1 MKNKGYLSN
10 HLFLMHKHILYITIS
25 ILILNCTPSAEKKS
39 NLKETAIVDE
49 GQFDSIII
57 YNNTKAPTKAI
68 RAFENRAY
76 FLDSFPSKDSL
87 WLFADIYIKE
97 RNAPTII
104 LCHQAGYSRGE
115 YKETAKK
122 LNLYGY
128 SVVAIDQRSG
138 GTINDTENRSYLN
151 ALADSLPTN
160 YLSAQQDI
168 EAAIDYVYSYTQ
180 KPVLL
185 VGSSYSAS
193 LCLLIGKNNPKIKA
207 VAAFSPG
214 EYFDT
219 LSVQDALKGFDKP
232 LFVTSSRKEAETV
245 TQLIKNVEFHLI
257 NQYIPQKMGFH
268 GSKALWS
275 QNIGNDLYWEAFN
288 QFLKYEFPIKK

>member
-1 MKNKGYLSN
+1 MNNFYT
-10 HLFLMHKHILYITIS
+10 YIS
-25 ILILNCTPSAEKKS
+25 LILIILGCKS
-39 NLKETAIVDE
+39 EAPINNAKENNIIDE

-57 YNNTKAPTKAI
+57 SNNTKAPTKAI
-68 RAFENRAY
+68 RSFENRAY

-87 WLFADIYIKE
+87 IIFADIYIKE

-115 YKETAKK
+115 YKETAKQ

-128 SVVAIDQRSG
+128 SVIAIDQRSG
-138 GTINDTENRSYLN
+138 GTINDVENRTNSN
-151 ALADSLPTN
+151 ALKDSLPTN
-160 YLSAQQDI
+160 YIDARQDI
-168 EAAIDYVYSYTQ
+168 EATIDYVYNYTQ

-193 LCLLIGKNNPKIKA
+193 LSLLIAKNNAKIKA

-214 EYFDT
+214 EYFD
-219 LSVQDALKGFDKP
+219 SISIQDSLIGWDKP
-232 LFVTSSRKEAETV
+232 LFITSSKKEINSINKLV
-245 TQLIKNVEFHLI
+245 KNVEMHFL
-257 NQYIPQKMGFH
+257 NQFAPEKEGYH

-275 QNIGNDLYWEAFN
+275 INNGSNLYWDAFN
-288 QFLKYEFPIKK
+288 QFLKYEFPIKQ

>member
-1 MKNKGYLSN
+1 MLKN
-10 HLFLMHKHILYITIS
+10 ILYIAFLLTAIS
-25 ILILNCTPSAEKKS
+25 CTNEKKTDKQ
-39 NLKETAIVDE
+39 NDIIVDE

-57 YNNTKAPTKAI
+57 SNNTKAPTKAI
-68 RAFENRAY
+68 RSFENRAY

-87 WLFADIYIKE
+87 TIFADIYIKD

-115 YKETAKK
+115 YKETAKQ

-128 SVVAIDQRSG
+128 SVIAIDQRSG
-138 GTINDTENRSYLN
+138 GTINEIENKTYLN
-151 ALADSLPTN
+151 AIKDSLPTT
-160 YLSAQQDI
+160 YTDAKQDI
-168 EAAIDYVYSYTQ
+168 EAAIDYVYTYTQ
-180 KPVLL
+180 KPILL

-193 LCLLIGKNNPKIKA
+193 LSLLIAKNNPKIKA

-214 EYFDT
+214 EYFD
-219 LSVQDALKGFDKP
+219 SISIKDSLKNWDKP
-232 LFVTSSRKEAETV
+232 LFITSSKNEAIAINN
-245 TQLIKNVEFHLI
+245 LIENIELHHI
-257 NQYIPQKMGFH
+257 NQFVPEKGGFH

-275 QNIGNDLYWEAFN
+275 KNTGNNLYWDAFN